1 MLVGQAVV
9 AGTVGGG
16 ALELACEQ
24 HAHAML
30 CSGEVVREHQIV
42 LGGANVSQCC
52 GGRVAVRL
60 EVLTPE
66 FCTEL
71 EDLLARQRNPRV
83 SLFLLGAAPC
93 GRPRALALAPLPLR
107 LARLAHSPH

>member
-42 LGGANVSQCC
+42 LGGQMSASAV
-52 GGRVAVRL
+52 VAVWLSGWR
-60 EVLTPE
+60 
-66 FCTEL
+66 C
-71 EDLLARQRNPRV
+71 
-83 SLFLLGAAPC
+83 
-93 GRPRALALAPLPLR
+93 
-107 LARLAHSPH
+107 